1 MPCCRYN
8 SNFIA
13 HFNASLSLV
22 HSGIPGEVPLK
33 YKMFAESNEGVQP
46 MSEDL
51 QTLTDASV
59 VEVTNGQTIMK
70 FTKLLSETGEIDIN
84 AGDNIFLWAN
94 GYSNTLGLH
103 KGFSSVNVNL
113 SSGSV
118 EARSAPNMSA
128 WLAHGIMAFIAWG
141 MLVPFA
147 VQSSMFRTLLPKD
160 KSPMSRRISVL
171 PTGKATLWF
180 TLHRAFN
187 GVAFS
192 LTIALFA
199 VAVAYTAKEK
209 GDHFHQTHQIVGLS
223 MSVGTVMMVVG
234 GVFRPHLPPPQSG
247 EKKSKKRQAWEIGHR
262 VKGLL
267 LLAIGFWQM
276 WSGIKWYSYKYGV
289 DGSDVLIAYWVWI
302 GLMIALIVTGF
313 VFSMNRIRNAR
324 KDTTSSDAKPQPDT
338 AQNTLRASATDSGDA
353 IGEEDQ
359 T

>member
-13 HFNASLSLV
+13 HFNASFSLG

-141 MLVPFA
+141 VLVPLA
-147 VQSSMFRTLLPKD
+147 VQSSMFRSLLPK
-160 KSPMSRRISVL
+160 
-171 PTGKATLWF
+171 GKESLWF
-180 TLHRAFN
+180 KLHRAFN
-187 GVAFS
+187 SVAFS

-199 VAVAYTAKEK
+199 VAVAYTGKEK
-209 GDHFHQTHQIVGLS
+209 GEHFDQKHQVVGLS
-223 MSVGTVMMVVG
+223 MFVMTVLQVLG
-234 GVFRPHLPPPQSG
+234 GVFRPHLPPPESG
-247 EKKSKKRQAWEIGHR
+247 EKKSTFRKTWEIAHR
-262 VKGLL
+262 VKGTI
-267 LLAIGFWQM
+267 LLAVGFWQM

-302 GLMIALIVTGF
+302 GLMTAMLVIGG
-313 VFSMNRIRNAR
+313 VFSMNRIRNASI
-324 KDTTSSDAKPQPDT
+324 DTTSLDAKPQPDT

-353 IGEEDQ
+353 IGGEEE